1 MPKFLL
7 PTTHL
12 FFFRR
17 SRDPKSKSRE
27 AWQSAANAADEAA
40 KTEMWEEVLRWG
52 CFFVGRGGWR
62 GGWVFVY
69 GFKLSKKLGEL
80 SFLFYGLI
88 NCEIF

>member
-1 MPKFLL
+1 MKNAQVFVA
-7 PTTHL
+7 
-12 FFFRR
+12 

-52 CFFVGRGGWR
+52 CFFFWAWGGW
-62 GGWVFVY
+62 GWVFVY
-69 GFKLSKKLGEL
+69 RFKLSKKLGEL